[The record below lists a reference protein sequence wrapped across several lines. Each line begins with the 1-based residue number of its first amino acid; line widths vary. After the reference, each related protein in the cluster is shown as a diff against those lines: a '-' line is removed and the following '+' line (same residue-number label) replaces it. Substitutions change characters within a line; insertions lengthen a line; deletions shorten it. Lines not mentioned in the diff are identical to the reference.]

1 MNTKKIKL
9 HSFIN
14 IVISVNIDQNWP
26 FGISWMIE
34 YERGQ
39 TDPNNFDSVIILLL
53 CYTWVSTT
61 KIEVL
66 FCVNI
71 RGFAKFS
78 YA

>member
-1 MNTKKIKL
+1 
-9 HSFIN
+9 
-14 IVISVNIDQNWP
+14 
-26 FGISWMIE
+26 MIE

-39 TDPNNFDSVIILLL
+39 TDSNNFDSVTMLLL

-66 FCVNI
+66 FCVNV